1 MKLLFVSFTFFLLG
15 SAYSQDQGS
24 YSLKQLK
31 GGDFKKDTSYIYWLP
46 FQKGN
51 RYLLIQGYDSKMSH
65 SNELALDFKMKQ
77 GSKICAAREGIV
89 IGMREDSDKGGLKN
103 EYLSEGNYV
112 IILHPDGTEANY
124 WHIQTNGAVVNI
136 GDTVKKGQLIAL
148 SGNTG
153 YTAFPHLHF
162 EVVPANSNKGY
173 KNFYQLPTRFY
184 TKKGI
189 RYLKPAKYYKCVHR

>member
-1 MKLLFVSFTFFLLG
+1 MKVLLLALISFLTHNCFCQTIND
-15 SAYSQDQGS
+15 YSIKD
-24 YSLKQLK
+24 LKSGNYK
-31 GGDFKKDTSYIYWLP
+31 RDTSYIYWLP
-46 FQKGN
+46 FQKGSK
-51 RYLLIQGYDSKMSH
+51 YLLIQGYDSKMSH
-65 SNELALDFKMKQ
+65 QNELALDFKMKA

-89 IGMREDSDKGGLKN
+89 VGMRESSDKGGLKD

-112 IILHPDGTEANY
+112 IIKHSDGTEANY
-124 WHIQTNGAVVNI
+124 WHIKKDGATVNV
-136 GDTVKKGQLIAL
+136 GDSVSKGQLIAF

-162 EVVPANSNKGY
+162 EVVPAGTNNGY

-189 RYLKPAKYYKCVHR
+189 RYLKPARCYRAAHN